1 MADHRSRN
9 QLYEMPIL
17 RLPSPNLKRVLLV
30 SAAVWCVTVS
40 VELILSE
47 GGLTTKRAFEKATG
61 GIAGAAF
68 GILVAALV
76 FDRLRARA
84 TREAHRRQEAE
95 QAELTDFRR
104 QLWSQEYSLSY
115 EGLAGEVT
123 AAIAELS
130 RLLCNIF
137 RIAPVR
143 RALQRR
149 GVGGSFLEL
158 EIADLDGLTTALSFS
173 SSPTAEG
180 MRPLQQVAI
189 ELAATAKQLEQ
200 IAENPLDTLDG
211 VDIDLV
217 SAMASDVASA
227 RSQVEA
233 CVDRI
238 WASLRDMSSL
248 HREMLDTRVPPPDLS
263 MGVGLA
269 QSIEMRSLV
278 SDWRWNLGNS
288 LKGSNETVFCAAVLA
303 SRARQLGEAGVE
315 LYSHVTGLAQ
325 YMEDTYIQGI
335 DSRDRRDFLSSMA
348 RSNDQVVRSTV
359 DSLVSG
365 DSAGMTSILGEAPQS
380 ARQRTFLQVEEKDL
394 VPEDYRDLM

>member
-1 MADHRSRN
+1 
-9 QLYEMPIL
+9 
-17 RLPSPNLKRVLLV
+17 
-30 SAAVWCVTVS
+30 
-40 VELILSE
+40 
-47 GGLTTKRAFEKATG
+47 
-61 GIAGAAF
+61 
-68 GILVAALV
+68 
-76 FDRLRARA
+76 
-84 TREAHRRQEAE
+84 
-95 QAELTDFRR
+95 
-104 QLWSQEYSLSY
+104 
-115 EGLAGEVT
+115 
-123 AAIAELS
+123 
-130 RLLCNIF
+130 
-137 RIAPVR
+137 
-143 RALQRR
+143 
-149 GVGGSFLEL
+149 
-158 EIADLDGLTTALSFS
+158 
-173 SSPTAEG
+173 

-394 VPEDYRDLM
+394 VPEDHRDLM